1 MDSKKTGLILG
12 GLILTAGAG
21 VGIYFLAKKYKAADA
36 AITGI
41 GAFRNRL
48 YHGDWNAQTM
58 NAWKGQ
64 QGRLYTQ
71 RQGIPQEF

>member
-12 GLILTAGAG
+12 GLVLTAGAG
-21 VGIYFLAKKYKAADA
+21 VGIYFLAKKYKEAGTA
-36 AITGI
+36 GL

-48 YHGDWNAQTM
+48 YHGDWNAQNM
-58 NAWKGQ
+58 NAWRRQ

-71 RQGIPQEF
+71 RQGIPQNF